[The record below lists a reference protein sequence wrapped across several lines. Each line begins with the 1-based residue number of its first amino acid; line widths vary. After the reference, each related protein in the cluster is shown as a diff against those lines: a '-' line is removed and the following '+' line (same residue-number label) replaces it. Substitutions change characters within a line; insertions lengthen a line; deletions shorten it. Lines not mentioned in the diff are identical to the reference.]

1 MTYKVEISPTAVAD
15 IEQIFLWMREYSVDA
30 AHRWVRGC
38 YEIMLTL
45 EKFPNRCP
53 MSPESEYMGIEVR
66 QLLYKKQFR
75 ILFTVSETVQEGGG
89 IVRIHR
95 VRHGS
100 QESLRHP
107 EQLLDDD
114 DE

>member
-1 MTYKVEISPTAVAD
+1 MTYKVEISPTAIAD
-15 IEQIFLWMREYSVDA
+15 IEQIFLWVQEYSVDT

-66 QLLYKKQFR
+66 QLLYKDQFR
-75 ILFTVSETVQEGGG
+75 ILFTVSETSEEDKG

-100 QESLRHP
+100 QKRLRHP

>member
-15 IEQIFLWMREYSVDA
+15 IEQIFLWMRDSSLDK
-30 AHRWVRGC
+30 AHQWVRGC
-38 YEIMLTL
+38 YEILLTL
-45 EKFPNRCP
+45 EKFPNRCA
-53 MSPESEYMGIEVR
+53 MSPESEYMGIEIR

-75 ILFTVSETVQEGGG
+75 ILFTVSETSEEDGG

-100 QESLRHP
+100 QERLRHP

>member
-15 IEQIFLWMREYSVDA
+15 IEQIFLWIRDSSLDK

-53 MSPESEYMGIEVR
+53 ISPESEHMGIEIR

-75 ILFTVSETVQEGGG
+75 ILFTVSETSEEDGG

-100 QESLRHP
+100 QERLRHL
-107 EQLLDDD
+107 EQLSDDD

>member
-1 MTYKVEISPTAVAD
+1 
-15 IEQIFLWMREYSVDA
+15 
-30 AHRWVRGC
+30 
-38 YEIMLTL
+38 MLTL

-53 MSPESEYMGIEVR
+53 MSPESKYMGIEVR
-66 QLLYKKQFR
+66 QLLYKQQFR
-75 ILFTVSETVQEGGG
+75 ILFTVSETSEQDGG

-100 QESLRHP
+100 QEGLRHP

-114 DE
+114 YE

>member
-15 IEQIFLWMREYSVDA
+15 IEQIFLWMRDSALDK
-30 AHRWVRGC
+30 AHQWVRGC
-38 YEIMLTL
+38 YEILLTL
-45 EKFPNRCP
+45 EKFPNRCS
-53 MSPESEYMGIEVR
+53 MSPESEYMGMEIR

-75 ILFTVSETVQEGGG
+75 ILFTVSETSEEDGG

-95 VRHGS
+95 VRHSS
-100 QESLRHP
+100 QERLRHP

>member
-1 MTYKVEISPTAVAD
+1 
-15 IEQIFLWMREYSVDA
+15 MREYSVDI
-30 AHRWVRGC
+30 AHRWVREC

-45 EKFPNRCP
+45 EKFPNRCS

-66 QLLYKKQFR
+66 QLLYKRQFR
-75 ILFTVSETVQEGGG
+75 ILFTVSETSEEDRG

-95 VRHGS
+95 VRHSS
-100 QESLRHP
+100 QERLRHP
-107 EQLLDDD
+107 EQLLNDD

>member
-1 MTYKVEISPTAVAD
+1 MTYKVEISPTAIAD
-15 IEQIFLWMREYSVDA
+15 IEQIFLWMQESSVDA

-53 MSPESEYMGIEVR
+53 MSPESAYMGIEVR

-75 ILFTVSETVQEGGG
+75 ILFTVSETVEEGIG

-100 QESLRHP
+100 QERLHHP

>member
-15 IEQIFLWMREYSVDA
+15 IEQIFLWMRDSALDK
-30 AHRWVRGC
+30 AHQWVRGC
-38 YEIMLTL
+38 YEILLTL
-45 EKFPNRCP
+45 EKFPNRCS
-53 MSPESEYMGIEVR
+53 MSPESEYMGMEIR

-75 ILFTVSETVQEGGG
+75 ILFTVSETSEEDGG

-95 VRHGS
+95 VRHSS
-100 QESLRHP
+100 QKRLRHP
-107 EQLLDDD
+107 EQLSDDD

>member
-1 MTYKVEISPTAVAD
+1 
-15 IEQIFLWMREYSVDA
+15 MRKA
-30 AHRWVRGC
+30 
-38 YEIMLTL
+38 T
-45 EKFPNRCP
+45 
-53 MSPESEYMGIEVR
+53 IEVR

-75 ILFTVSETVQEGGG
+75 ILFTVSETVEEEKG

-100 QESLRHP
+100 QERLRHL
-107 EQLLDDD
+107 EQLLDDN

>member
-1 MTYKVEISPTAVAD
+1 MTYHVEISPTAVAD
-15 IEQIFLWMREYSVDA
+15 IEQIFLWMRETSPDQAY
-30 AHRWVRGC
+30 RWVRGC

-45 EKFPNRCP
+45 EKFPKRCP
-53 MSPESEYMGIEVR
+53 MSPESKYMSMEVR

-75 ILFTVSETVQEGGG
+75 ILFTVTESSEENEGT
-89 IVRIHR
+89 VRIHR

-100 QESLRHP
+100 QQTLRDP
-107 EQLLDDD
+107 KQLLEGE